1 MHTPRVTVL
10 MPVYNG
16 ERYVHEA
23 ISSILNQTFQDFEL
37 LIINDGSTD
46 NSINIINAFNDKRIR
61 VIHNEANIKLIA
73 TLNKGLSLA
82 KGQYI
87 ARMDCDDISLPK
99 RLAKQFS
106 FMESNSDVAMVGSW
120 IQVVNEYGK
129 PTRSIKYL
137 TAAKYIP
144 SLLLFANC
152 FAHSSIFVRS
162 SSLQENCYRDS
173 FLHSE
178 DYDLWVRLASCNK
191 VSNLQQFLVKY
202 REHPAGI
209 TSRKSEIVF
218 QTTQKIMRYQLNF
231 LGIQATDQEIDLHY
245 KIGQLNIEFTPD
257 FLQIA
262 ERWLV
267 KLLNANREIRYYPNP
282 SFEYVLS
289 HRWLGLCSRATST
302 NIKSWELF
310 WCSELSQLVELGKS
324 DKVKFAIKCLANPT
338 IAQLKK
344 H

>member
-37 LIINDGSTD
+37 LIVNDGSTD
-46 NSINIINAFNDKRIR
+46 NSINIIDSFNDKRIR

-99 RLAKQFS
+99 RLEKQFI
-106 FMESNSDVAMVGSW
+106 FMESNPDVAMVGSW
-120 IQVVNEYGK
+120 IKVVNEYGGL
-129 PTRSIKYL
+129 TRSIKYL
-137 TAAKYIP
+137 TPAEYI
-144 SLLLFANC
+144 SSVLLFANC
-152 FAHSSIFVRS
+152 FAHPSIFIRS
-162 SSLQENCYRDS
+162 SSLQENRYLDS
-173 FLHSE
+173 FLHAE
-178 DYDLWVRLASCNK
+178 DYDLWVRLASCYK

-202 REHPAGI
+202 REHAAGI
-209 TSRKSEIVF
+209 TSKKSEIVF

-231 LGIQATDQEIDLHY
+231 LGIQATDNEIDLHY
-245 KIGQLNIEFTPD
+245 KIGQLNVESTPGS
-257 FLQIA
+257 LQAA
-262 ERWLV
+262 ERWLI
-267 KLLNANREIRYYPNP
+267 KLLTANRKMRYYPNT
-282 SFEYVLS
+282 SFEYVIA
-289 HRWLGLCSRATST
+289 HRWLGLCSRATSINT
-302 NIKSWELF
+302 KSWELF
-310 WCSELSQLVELGKS
+310 WHSELSQLIELGDS

-344 H
+344 R